1 MANPSSSSI
10 IARGS
15 VHVTSCF
22 SCSAINHAAP
32 CCVRDHGM
40 REKRGGHREDEIPPE
55 RCGYL
60 CDDDVSTADV
70 IVVNTCSFIQDATE
84 ESLEMIFDM
93 ADLDCVASGNTKI
106 VVAGCMPA
114 RYGSDLEEE
123 LTEAS
128 SFVPCA
134 RECDIVE
141 VVDECLRLDRL
152 ALPDAGSIA
161 NRSRRQMARSWTFAY
176 VKISDGCADRW
187 CSYCTIPLIRG
198 RYHKLPYDEHTR
210 RCVLP
215 CSAWR
220 EGDRPYRS
228 GYRALGDDF
237 DDPSSL
243 AELLCRLAEEFP
255 ETWFRVM
262 YLQPKV

>member
-1 MANPSSSSI
+1 MSSASRDTLRKSSRSFATRTMASPSSSSI

-22 SCSAINHAAP
+22 SESQSTTRPHVAFVTMGCAKNE
-32 CCVRDHGM
+32 VDT
-40 REKRGGHREDEIPPE
+40 EKMKSRLSDA
-55 RCGYL
+55 GYH

-141 VVDECLRLDRL
+141 VVDECL
-152 ALPDAGSIA
+152 G
-161 NRSRRQMARSWTFAY
+161 ARSIGAARCWKHRGTEPSADDESDVRPY
-176 VKISDGCADRW
+176 VKISDGCDRW

-198 RYHKLPYDEHTR
+198 RYHSFPYDSIRDDVSYHVRHGVKEIDLIAQDT
-210 RCVLP
+210 
-215 CSAWR
+215 
-220 EGDRPYRS
+220 G
-228 GYRALGDDF
+228 ALGDG
-237 DDPSSL
+237 
-243 AELLCRLAEEFP
+243 
-255 ETWFRVM
+255 FR
-262 YLQPKV
+262 